1 MKSLALFIGT
11 SSLLSAAS
19 ASKALPRGVG
29 PEYAQH
35 YSSKDS
41 FSCINYPG
49 TNINPSQINDN
60 SCDCPDGSDEP
71 GTAACAS
78 LDVLSPPQPLPGAA
92 SGTTQTSNAL
102 PGFWCANSGH
112 IGAYVP
118 FMFVNDGVCDY
129 DLCCDGTDEWAG
141 AGGVKCPNKCAEI
154 GKEFRQKAAE
164 NQAALDRALKKKTD
178 ILTQAQKLRLQI
190 TQRIAALQQEL
201 KTEEANR
208 DELERKRNDA
218 EKAERGK
225 VVRGPVKAGKLGIL
239 VNLAKE
245 RVSGLKKALDEALD
259 QRDDATDKVI
269 KLEHILRKFKE
280 EYNPNFNDEGVK
292 AAIKSWEDYAASQAQ
307 VSREYM
313 PDSDMNEL
321 LREDNEHS
329 GINWAEFEE
338 AEELDADIIFNFEA
352 YLPKALRT
360 SIREKILAVRVWMID
375 NGLLA
380 QPQNAGESSSVRVA
394 REAFEAS
401 ERNVAAK
408 SRDIEQAK
416 EDLNSDYGPEGIFR
430 ALKDKCISI
439 NSGEYEYEVCWMGRT
454 HQKSKKGHGQS
465 HMGTF
470 DKFSWEESDEEEKP
484 DGKGLG
490 AGKRLVLKYEDGQG
504 CWNGPK
510 RRTDVWLACHE
521 TEEIWKVMEAEKCV
535 YKIEVGTPVVC
546 DVAKAQEPQGKD
558 EL

>member
-1 MKSLALFIGT
+1 MKTLAVFASTAGLI
-11 SSLLSAAS
+11 SAAS
-19 ASKALPRGVG
+19 ASKGLPRGVG

-41 FSCINYPG
+41 FACINYPDIK
-49 TNINPSQINDN
+49 INPTQVNDN

-71 GTAACAS
+71 GTAACAK
-78 LDVLSPPQPLPGAA
+78 LDVLSPPQPLPDAA
-92 SGTTQTSNAL
+92 SGTTQTTNAL

-112 IGAYVP
+112 IGSYVP

-129 DLCCDGTDEWAG
+129 DLCCDGSEEWSG

-154 GKEFRQKAAE
+154 GKEFRAKVAE
-164 NQAALDRALKKKTD
+164 KQAALDRALKQKQE
-178 ILTQAQKLRLQI
+178 ILNDAQKLRLEI

-201 KTEEANR
+201 KSEEQKR
-208 DELERKRNDA
+208 DELEQKRNDV
-218 EKAERGK
+218 ERAERGK
-225 VVRGPVKAGKLGIL
+225 IVRGPVKAGKLGIL

-245 RVSGLKKALDEALD
+245 RVTGLKKALNEALD

-292 AAIKSWEDYAASQAQ
+292 AAVKAWEDYAAAQAQ
-307 VSREYM
+307 SSHEYM
-313 PDSDMNEL
+313 ADSDMNDL
-321 LREDNEHS
+321 LRDDNEHT
-329 GINWAEFEE
+329 GINWAEFEGQ
-338 AEELDADIIFNFEA
+338 EESDADIIFNFEA
-352 YLPKALRT
+352 YLPGSLR
-360 SIREKILAVRVWMID
+360 SAIRDKILAVRVWMID

-380 QPQNAGESSSVRVA
+380 EPQNSGESSAVRIA

-408 SRDIEQAK
+408 SRDLQQAK
-416 EDLNSDYGPEGIFR
+416 DDLSSDYGPDGIFR

-439 NSGEYEYEVCWMGRT
+439 YSGEYEYEVCWMGRT
-454 HQKSKKGHGQS
+454 YQKSKKGHGQS

-470 DKFSWEESDEEEKP
+470 DKFSWEESDEEEKA

-490 AGKRLVLKYEDGQG
+490 TGKRLVLKYEDGQG

-546 DVAKAQEPQGKD
+546 AGPEAREPQGKD